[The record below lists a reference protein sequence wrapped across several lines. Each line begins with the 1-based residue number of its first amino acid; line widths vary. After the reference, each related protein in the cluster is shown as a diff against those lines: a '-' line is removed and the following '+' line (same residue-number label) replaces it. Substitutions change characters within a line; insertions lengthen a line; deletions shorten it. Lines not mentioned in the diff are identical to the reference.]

1 MNNQILV
8 NAEAHPDAIVILEEN
23 GFVPVV
29 VPETDV
35 EGSLAVARDSIAI
48 VANASLA
55 FDEAF
60 FELASGVK
68 VIGRMGVGYDNVD
81 LEAAGRRGVRVVN
94 TPLSIIE
101 PVAEHAVMLMLAVL
115 RRLVVG
121 DREAREAMFRQP
133 SNNPDFE
140 LRAKTLGIVGM
151 GRTGFRVAQIARQG
165 FQMEILYHDQVKN
178 EAAEGELGASLVS
191 LDELL
196 ERSDIVTLHVNLS
209 DETRHLINSEA
220 LGKMGPGSYLIN
232 VSRGP
237 VVDEAALV
245 EALRNGEIAGA
256 GIDVYEQEPPAADNQ
271 LWELDNVIVTPH
283 RAGFS
288 RESVYGSSMVVK
300 DIVSVLKGE
309 EPRFPVN

>member
-1 MNNQILV
+1 MNQILV
-8 NAEAHPDAIVILEEN
+8 NAEAHPDAIEHLEEN
-23 GFVPVV
+23 GYVPVV
-29 VPETDV
+29 VPEADV
-35 EGSLAVARDSIAI
+35 EGSLEAARDCIAV
-48 VANASLA
+48 VANASLP

-60 FELASGVK
+60 FELAPGVK

-101 PVAEHAVMLMLAVL
+101 PVAEHAVMLMLAAL
-115 RRLVVG
+115 RRLVIG

-140 LRAKTLGIVGM
+140 LSRKTLGIVGM

-209 DETRHLINSEA
+209 DETHHLINSDA
-220 LGKMGPGSYLIN
+220 LKKMGRGSYLIN

-309 EPRFPVN
+309 EPHFPVN